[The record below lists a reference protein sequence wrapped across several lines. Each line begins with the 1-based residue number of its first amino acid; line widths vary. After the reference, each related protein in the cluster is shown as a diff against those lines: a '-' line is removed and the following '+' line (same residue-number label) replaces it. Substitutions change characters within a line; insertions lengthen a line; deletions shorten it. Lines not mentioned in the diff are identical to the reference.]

1 MTRTGASLQPTSASE
16 LEVPDRE
23 PSSSRGPRSR
33 DCTAFVLSGGG
44 SLGAVQV
51 GMLYA
56 LLEAGI
62 LPDLVV
68 GSSVGAI
75 NGAYLAGHAS
85 LDGVEQLAALW
96 ESIRRRDIFPLGLRA
111 VLGGALGRRAHFVDP
126 LGLKTL
132 ILRAEL
138 GFGRLEEAPL
148 PFYPV
153 ATDLATGHAVVLDE
167 GDIVQALLASAAIP
181 GVFPPIEIRGRM
193 LVDGGVVADSPLIQ
207 AEALGATRIYLLPT
221 ASVEDAMLPRGAI
234 DVAARALFL
243 SANQTAEAAIGALAT
258 RLDVQV
264 VPPPAASSHS
274 IFEFGRTTELIDR
287 AYVRASGWLEGRS
300 SSLVA

>member
-1 MTRTGASLQPTSASE
+1 MTREGASLHSASGSE
-16 LEVPDRE
+16 LAADRGLG
-23 PSSSRGPRSR
+23 SSEDPGSGDR
-33 DCTAFVLSGGG
+33 TAFVLSGGG

-51 GMLYA
+51 GMLHA

-62 LPDLVV
+62 RPDLVV

-85 LDGVEQLAALW
+85 LEGVEQLATLW
-96 ESIRRRDIFPLGLRA
+96 ESIRRRDVFPLGLRG
-111 VLGGALGRRAHFVDP
+111 VLSGALGRRAHFVDP
-126 LGLKTL
+126 LGLRTL

-138 GFGRLEEAPL
+138 GFGRLEEAPV

-153 ATDLATGHAVVLDE
+153 ATDLATGDAVVLHE
-167 GDIVQALLASAAIP
+167 GDLVEALLASAAIP
-181 GVFPPIEIRGRM
+181 GVFPPVEIRGRT
-193 LVDGGVVADSPLIQ
+193 LVDGGVVADSPL
-207 AEALGATRIYLLPT
+207 AEAAALGATTIYLLPT
-221 ASVEDAMLPRGAI
+221 ASAGDAILPDGAI

-243 SANQTAEAAIGALAT
+243 AANRTAEATVATLAT
-258 RLDVQV
+258 RLEVRV

-274 IFEFGRTTELIDR
+274 IFEFGRTTELIDGGYLR
-287 AYVRASGWLEGRS
+287 ALAWLEDRA

>member
-1 MTRTGASLQPTSASE
+1 MARTRAGLQPTSASE
-16 LEVPDRE
+16 PKAPDRE
-23 PSSSRGPRSR
+23 PSAPRGPGSR
-33 DCTAFVLSGGG
+33 DRTAFVLSGGG

-62 LPDLVV
+62 WPDLVV

-85 LDGVEQLAALW
+85 LERVEQLAALW
-96 ESIRRRDIFPLGLRA
+96 ESIRRRDVFPLGLRA
-111 VLGGALGRRAHFVDP
+111 VLGGALGRRAHFADP
-126 LGLKTL
+126 LGLRTL

-138 GFGRLEEAPL
+138 GFGRLEAAPV

-153 ATDLATGHAVVLDE
+153 ATDLATGEAVVLEE
-167 GDIVQALLASAAIP
+167 GDVVEALLASAAIP
-181 GVFPPIEIRGRM
+181 GVFPPVEIRGRM
-193 LVDGGVVADSPLIQ
+193 LVDGGVVADSPLTQ
-207 AEALGATRIYLLPT
+207 AEALGATTIYLLPT
-221 ASVEDAMLPRGAI
+221 ASVEDAMLPRRAI

-243 SANQTAEAAIGALAT
+243 SANQTAEAAMATLAT
-258 RLDVQV
+258 RLDVHV

-274 IFEFGRTTELIDR
+274 IFEFGRTTELIDGG
-287 AYVRASGWLEGRS
+287 YVRARAWLAERS

>member
-1 MTRTGASLQPTSASE
+1 MTPGEPSLHPTLGSG
-16 LEVPDRE
+16 LEAPGRE
-23 PSSSRGPRSR
+23 PGSSRGPGSR
-33 DCTAFVLSGGG
+33 DRTAFVLSGGG

-62 LPDLVV
+62 WPDLVV

-75 NGAYLAGHAS
+75 NGAYVAGHAS
-85 LDGVEQLAALW
+85 LEGVEHLAAMW
-96 ESIRRRDIFPLGLRA
+96 DSIRRRDVFPLGLRA

-126 LGLKTL
+126 LGLRTL

-138 GFGRLEEAPL
+138 GFDRLEELPV

-153 ATDLATGHAVVLDE
+153 ATDLATGDAVVLRE
-167 GDIVQALLASAAIP
+167 GDIVEALLASAAIP
-181 GVFPPIEIRGRM
+181 GVFPPVEIRGRM
-193 LVDGGVVADSPLIQ
+193 LVDGGVVADSPLTQ
-207 AEALGATRIYLLPT
+207 AEALGATTIYLLPT
-221 ASVEDAMLPRGAI
+221 ASAEDGMLPRGAI

-243 SANQTAEAAIGALAT
+243 SANQTAQATIATLAT
-258 RLDVQV
+258 RLEVHV
-264 VPPPAASSHS
+264 VPPPPATSHS
-274 IFEFGRTTELIDR
+274 IFEFGRTTELIDGGYRR
-287 AYVRASGWLEGRS
+287 ALAWLEDRS